1 MNEPNID
8 TLDTVKF
15 RIAVEA
21 DLENL
26 IQIHL
31 DSFQGY
37 LNTSLGVN
45 YVRCM
50 LKWFIKLDSALLL
63 VCYNSEQIIGYA
75 MGAPDG
81 YSVNLQK
88 ALLTKMIWGILTH
101 PKSFAHPNF
110 FSQFKIRIQNMFK
123 MKSQFT
129 DKIQLEKQI
138 FNKSDTY
145 TLVGLAIS
153 PEFRGNIIIFQ
164 LLKEFEKHV
173 WAKKFKAIRL
183 TVYKFNNSVIQLYK
197 YLKWELYFQDKDT
210 LRFIKINN

>member
-1 MNEPNID
+1 
-8 TLDTVKF
+8 
-15 RIAVEA
+15 
-21 DLENL
+21 
-26 IQIHL
+26 
-31 DSFQGY
+31 
-37 LNTSLGVN
+37 
-45 YVRCM
+45 
-50 LKWFIKLDSALLL
+50 
-63 VCYNSEQIIGYA
+63 
-75 MGAPDG
+75 
-81 YSVNLQK
+81 
-88 ALLTKMIWGILTH
+88 
-101 PKSFAHPNF
+101 
-110 FSQFKIRIQNMFK
+110 

-164 LLKEFEKHV
+164 LLKEFEKYV

>member
-45 YVRCM
+45 YVRSM

-110 FSQFKIRIQNMFK
+110 FGQFKIRIQNMFK

-173 WAKKFKAIRL
+173 WAKKFKAFRL